1 MNYNKLIKW
10 TKSDSATTLC
20 RFTKSAIEQPK
31 APAIQQRKKGDSQT
45 KNSQCKANMRDSK
58 TNMHDSETNMRHSET
73 KNCKTNQPNNKRI
86 IQRIPIEQNISFL
99 GFAKGDWISPPALNT
114 IPNRYSGLGPDCFG
128 WGISLMPP
136 ENWLTRCGQLVSQ
149 WWAPLHFKL
158 DLVGGLL
165 EGFAIR
171 EPFWFVFAMWKHM
184 KTSNS
189 TDLTILTSVDDN
201 CRYCKMTVR
210 SSQVCQVMTNTS
222 LGDEEPQWAMHRI
235 DLFSVDLFWWKPLKH
250 RGDRSS

>member
-1 MNYNKLIKW
+1 MNYNKLTKW

-20 RFTKSAIEQPK
+20 RFTKSVIEQPK
-31 APAIQQRKKGDSQT
+31 APAIQQRKKGDLQT

-73 KNCKTNQPNNKRI
+73 KNCKTNQPNNNRIIQRI

-99 GFAKGDWISPPALNT
+99 GFAKGDWGFNHQSLPVCHSFG
-114 IPNRYSGLGPDCFG
+114 YCPDCFG
-128 WGISLMPP
+128 WGISLMP
-136 ENWLTRCGQLVSQ
+136 ENWLTRCQLVFPVMGPAQ
-149 WWAPLHFKL
+149 TRPGRRF
-158 DLVGGLL
+158 GGL
-165 EGFAIR
+165 R
-171 EPFWFVFAMWKHM
+171 SP

-189 TDLTILTSVDDN
+189 IDLTILTSVDDN
-201 CRYCKMTVR
+201 CRYCRMTVR

-235 DLFSVDLFWWKPLKH
+235 DLLPLKH